1 MRIKNQKAN
10 YKRYV
15 ELEKQNYDKIVNW
28 LKTNVTEESKSKAKI
43 IQSKLLDFFT
53 KVKKPTVVQTNNL
66 LNLLKVKY
74 LQGYDIT
81 FYTDY
86 VNSLDDDETLF
97 FDIYLNMG
105 GYYMRQLIQHNCL
118 PNIFGKKIILDLEVT
133 DEEISMAVRERTI
146 IELPRRSAWCRT
158 CTTWRIKV
166 LYARKH
172 GGAQLYFW
180 RKQGI
185 VKGTPYHRYR
195 IKKGVP
201 SERRHSK

>member
-146 IELPRRSAWCRT
+146 IE
-158 CTTWRIKV
+158 
-166 LYARKH
+166 
-172 GGAQLYFW
+172 GGFEE
-180 RKQGI
+180 I
-185 VKGTPYHRYR
+185 
-195 IKKGVP
+195 
-201 SERRHSK
+201 

>member
-74 LQGYDIT
+74 LQSYDIT

-146 IELPRRSAWCRT
+146 TE
-158 CTTWRIKV
+158 
-166 LYARKH
+166 
-172 GGAQLYFW
+172 GGFEE
-180 RKQGI
+180 I
-185 VKGTPYHRYR
+185 
-195 IKKGVP
+195 
-201 SERRHSK
+201 